1 MSGLDALPPAIRS
14 LRPVKTLETNLREGR
29 LAHAILLTGDD
40 LVLLRDVAG
49 ALAAT
54 TLDHPGDPAAH
65 PDLFSLRPAR
75 KARSIIVGKR
85 GHEEPNTMRGLVR
98 DLNQTANR
106 GGWKVAV
113 VHEADRMNAAAA
125 NAFLKTLEEPP
136 QQTLILLLSTRPY
149 DVIETI
155 RSRCFQFKIPSSLR
169 RNGNAL
175 WEEWQ
180 ADYRGWI
187 NRLHVDPQKARRR
200 PDHTLLEAYG
210 LITRFVKAVTESA
223 EASWK
228 EQEASLPPSM
238 SEEEIEALK
247 TGLQKGVRDR
257 LLIDIEENTRLA
269 AIELSH
275 EVPFPASQLT
285 RAIAA
290 LESSTGLLALNMK
303 DDAAL
308 ESFFLQSLRIWTGN

>member
-1 MSGLDALPPAIRS
+1 MPGLDALPPAIRS
-14 LRPVKTLETNLREGR
+14 LRPVKTLEANLREGR
-29 LAHAILLTGDD
+29 LAHAILLNGDD

-49 ALAAT
+49 ALAAS
-54 TLDHPGDPAAH
+54 LLGPAGDPASH
-65 PDLFSLRPAR
+65 PDLFTLRPAR

-106 GGWKVAV
+106 GGWKVAI

-136 QQTLILLLSTRPY
+136 PQTLILLLSTRAY

-155 RSRCFQFKIPSSLR
+155 RSRCFQFKIPSSFR
-169 RNGNAL
+169 SRENAL
-175 WEEWQ
+175 WEQWQ
-180 ADYRGWI
+180 KDYRGWI
-187 NRLHVDPQKARRR
+187 RLLHADPQRARRR

-210 LITRFVKAVTESA
+210 LITRFVSTIA
-223 EASWK
+223 EAAEYSWK

-238 SEEEIEALK
+238 SDEEVEALK

-257 LLIDIEENTRLA
+257 LLIDIEESTRLA

-275 EVPFPASQLT
+275 EVPFPATQLT

-308 ESFFLQSLRIWTGN
+308 ESFFLQSLRIWTGK

>member
-14 LRPVKTLETNLREGR
+14 LRPVKTLESNLREGR

-40 LVLLRDVAG
+40 LALLRDVAA
-49 ALAAT
+49 ALAGSI
-54 TLDHPGDPAAH
+54 LGHPEDSVPH
-65 PDLFSLRPAR
+65 PDLFTLRPAR
-75 KARSIIVGKR
+75 KARSIVVGKR
-85 GHEEPNTMRGLVR
+85 GQEEPNTMRGLVR

-106 GGWKVAV
+106 GGWKVAI

-136 QQTLILLLSTRPY
+136 QETAILLLSTRPY

-155 RSRCFQFKIPSSLR
+155 RSRCFQFKIPSSFR
-169 RNGNAL
+169 RNENLL

-180 ADYRGWI
+180 ADYRAWI
-187 NRLHVDPQKARRR
+187 HRLHLDPKKARRQ
-200 PDHTLLEAYG
+200 PDHTILAAYG
-210 LITRFVKAVTESA
+210 LITRFLKVVSESA
-223 EASWK
+223 EGSWQD
-228 EQEASLPPSM
+228 QEKSLPASI

-247 TGLQKGVRDR
+247 TGLQKGVRDL
-257 LLIDIEENTRLA
+257 LLIDIEESTRLA